1 MKTHKDMSVEETLEY
16 LYADDAKVLHQMCNR
31 ELKWFSGI
39 SQKDLDDFY
48 SRIGCD
54 IARAITLHKYD
65 PNKGKSFLEYVAGII
80 KFSVRKEMS
89 YRNRMKRQVVVESLD
104 DDAWDK
110 KYIYNISTDA
120 PMSCQQEKNQLD
132 MLVGEG
138 DVNIDDMLID
148 SVLQHFKFR
157 KERRIVTYL
166 IEGYTQDSIA
176 QKMGISSRRVL
187 GIITSIR
194 NNSDLLNAISAEIT
208 PK

>member
-89 YRNRMKRQVVVESLD
+89 YRNRM
-104 DDAWDK
+104 K